1 MFWVTHEQIFKLGGD
16 NRNMKILLN
25 ETPDP
30 ITMIIFLVQLHQ
42 LIIQKADSLSVTLS
56 WACNLITIRLF
67 HSYFLSSK
75 VFYCLWGWGKQY
87 NTKIW
92 QIHLE

>member
-1 MFWVTHEQIFKLGGD
+1 
-16 NRNMKILLN
+16 MKILLN

-56 WACNLITIRLF
+56 
-67 HSYFLSSK
+67 
-75 VFYCLWGWGKQY
+75 
-87 NTKIW
+87 
-92 QIHLE
+92 